1 MALTVEDGEKAERE
15 PERALTDLF
24 HQKVQYFGNSV
35 GPVEDEV
42 NREACLGSANVVK
55 PRVGISLCKILDKRK
70 SLVWCPMTAATLT
83 QDSDC
88 DYVVSV
94 QNWQL

>member
-1 MALTVEDGEKAERE
+1 MALTVEERKRGESLRERLQISSTKKFNISGILL
-15 PERALTDLF
+15 ALSKIKST
-24 HQKVQYFGNSV
+24 
-35 GPVEDEV
+35 
-42 NREACLGSANVVK
+42 EACLRSANVAK

-88 DYVVSV
+88 DNVVSV